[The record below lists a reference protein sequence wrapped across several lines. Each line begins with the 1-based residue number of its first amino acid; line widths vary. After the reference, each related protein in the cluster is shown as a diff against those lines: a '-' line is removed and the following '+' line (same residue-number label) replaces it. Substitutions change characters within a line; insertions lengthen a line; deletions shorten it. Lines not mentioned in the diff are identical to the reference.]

1 MSANPLAI
9 LGGIAAVSL
18 PIALTAPTLL
28 RLYCRILTWPVRQVR
43 EFIYGYR
50 HHEEVFREL
59 AMLRQAR
66 LSDPKAC
73 RRRPSAEPS

>member
-1 MSANPLAI
+1 MSALPV
-9 LGGIAAVSL
+9 LGAVVIVSL

-28 RLYCRILTWPVRQVR
+28 RLYWRILTWPFRQIG

-59 AMLRQAR
+59 EMRRRLRQ
-66 LSDPKAC
+66 LNDPTAF
-73 RRRPSAEPS
+73 RPGPSAEPS